1 MKRFRSKLAV
11 IMMMMLIFTSF
22 EFVGV
27 FAGDEDNV
35 PAETT
40 TVDEALGGDED
51 TDLED
56 ADAPAVTEEVTE
68 PEAEDVVDEALPE
81 EEEEEDAPAITK
93 QEESSSEDP
102 EDPEDETEKIKK
114 ALTFS
119 VDESD
124 LQLLSGYECVVLRWK
139 KKAVN
144 GVKYFVYKGSTLVA
158 STDMG
163 NIKPYSYIG
172 DRLTG
177 DYLMCKFSQPVST
190 EDSLKTYKYTIKAVA
205 GDVEGPVAT
214 SNKRAPVRT
223 IAYKFKVKS
232 STKLKRHGG
241 NGPKTYNLKAG
252 QTLVAYGFGGGGCY
266 MFKRKNSK
274 GKESIFYCAK
284 IRARSPKAII
294 SKKFNYTPE
303 EAELYVSQ
311 RQAAE
316 KKLSNKSS
324 KKGVKSKT
332 KVFIWVNTYTQHL
345 YYMEKKSGKW
355 VCTDDWECSSGRA
368 ASPSPTGMYGV
379 KKIEG
384 KWKRHHNIPYWS
396 KYSGTNSIHG
406 KKGNLTNVN
415 VPMSNGCIRNPNK
428 KAKKVYKGAKV
439 GTGVII
445 F

>member
-1 MKRFRSKLAV
+1 MPGRLSGNYVMYKINKPVSEGA
-11 IMMMMLIFTSF
+11 
-22 EFVGV
+22 
-27 FAGDEDNV
+27 
-35 PAETT
+35 TT
-40 TVDEALGGDED
+40 T
-51 TDLED
+51 
-56 ADAPAVTEEVTE
+56 
-68 PEAEDVVDEALPE
+68 
-81 EEEEEDAPAITK
+81 
-93 QEESSSEDP
+93 Q
-102 EDPEDETEKIKK
+102 
-114 ALTFS
+114 
-119 VDESD
+119 
-124 LQLLSGYECVVLRWK
+124 
-139 KKAVN
+139 
-144 GVKYFVYKGSTLVA
+144 
-158 STDMG
+158 
-163 NIKPYSYIG
+163 YSYTVQAKLPATDG
-172 DRLTG
+172 
-177 DYLMCKFSQPVST
+177 Q
-190 EDSLKTYKYTIKAVA
+190 EAVA
-205 GDVEGPVAT
+205 GDPEK
-214 SNKRAPVRT
+214 SNERAPVRT